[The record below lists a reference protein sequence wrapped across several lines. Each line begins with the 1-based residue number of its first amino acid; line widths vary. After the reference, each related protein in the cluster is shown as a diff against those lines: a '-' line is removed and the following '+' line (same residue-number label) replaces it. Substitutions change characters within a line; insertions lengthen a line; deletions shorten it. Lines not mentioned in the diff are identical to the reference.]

1 MSAAPTALVVPV
13 LVTHP
18 FRGGLTFGNGPT
30 GLSCVPRF
38 VSVLSEHN
46 RKPAPV
52 FITLGEPQAHEDTT
66 KQAAEKRTSRV
77 GWGFI
82 PGTNVMKVSWALA
95 PEVRLSILP
104 FAKAIDCV
112 RNISKAYLRA

>member
-1 MSAAPTALVVPV
+1 MHRIEAAGLSAAPTALVVAV

-30 GLSCVPRF
+30 GLSCVPHF

-52 FITLGEPQAHEDTT
+52 FITLGEPQAHQDTAEAVPFVEDGFP
-66 KQAAEKRTSRV
+66 RRV
-77 GWGFI
+77 
-82 PGTNVMKVSWALA
+82 NVSPSPVSNRGHPESSEAL
-95 PEVRLSILP
+95 L
-104 FAKAIDCV
+104 
-112 RNISKAYLRA
+112 